1 MKKNQIDKSINVNAK
16 EVLEQRREELL
27 KKHEEFQKR
36 ALYEEQV
43 RQLRQE
49 FTIQTIKPLTKEI
62 ENVKAEMHIAAQEG
76 QTEYEGLLEKYQSIL
91 NREKQ
96 MLLNNF
102 YDDPNKY
109 KNAKSDWW
117 NLVSEFA
124 IESLYDRWLSI
135 RRDIRVNMQVPR
147 LLAQRKELADIL
159 SASSLK
165 PIPKRTQVLT
175 RKK

>member
-1 MKKNQIDKSINVNAK
+1 
-16 EVLEQRREELL
+16 
-27 KKHEEFQKR
+27 
-36 ALYEEQV
+36 
-43 RQLRQE
+43 
-49 FTIQTIKPLTKEI
+49 
-62 ENVKAEMHIAAQEG
+62 MHIAAQEG

-135 RRDIRVNMQVPR
+135 RRDLRANMQVPE

-165 PIPKRTQVLT
+165 PIPK
-175 RKK
+175 KPGCS